1 MSVGAGTA
9 ANPANP
15 GDADPGPDKGAPVAM
30 APVRLEARGLGL
42 TLDGARILEG
52 VTCSVEV
59 RRLAVIG
66 PNGSGKSTFLRLID
80 ALVQPTEGNLTVAG
94 LDPAAEPRR
103 VHEAVGFVFT
113 NPDAQIIM
121 PTVAEDVAFSLRNSR
136 HGGRRL
142 TTAEVDARVGAALAR
157 FGLDELADVPARS
170 LSGGQKQL
178 LALAA
183 ALAREPKL
191 VLADEPTTMLDLP
204 NSLWVARE
212 LTERLPVPLIVATHN
227 LELAARCDLAL
238 RFEAGRLVEV
248 DEPAVAI
255 AHYRESVQP
264 TTQ

>member
-1 MSVGAGTA
+1 MAG
-9 ANPANP
+9 
-15 GDADPGPDKGAPVAM
+15 VE
-30 APVRLEARGLGL
+30 PVRLEAQELGL

-52 VTCSVEV
+52 VTCAVDV

-80 ALVQPTEGNLTVAG
+80 ALVAPTEGSLRIAG

-121 PTVAEDVAFSLRNSR
+121 PTVAEDVAFSLRGAR
-136 HGGRRL
+136 AGGRRL
-142 TTAEVDARVGAALAR
+142 PQAEVAARVAAALER
-157 FGLDELADVPARS
+157 FGLAELADVPARS

-183 ALAREPKL
+183 ALVREPAL

-204 NSLWVARE
+204 NSLLVARE
-212 LTERLPVPLIVATHN
+212 LLERLPVPLIVATHD
-227 LELAARCDLAL
+227 LELAAHCDLAL
-238 RFEAGRLVEV
+238 RFDAGHLVEV
-248 DEPAVAI
+248 AEPEAAI
-255 AHYRESVQP
+255 AHYREAAAIESDLF
-264 TTQ
+264 